1 MMHQQWIRPWL
12 SGLVAASACA
22 LIAACGGGSSQGGAS
37 LQSLSSGTGAV
48 QTEAQG
54 LPFEVF
60 SPAIAQT
67 AITEK
72 RLVTV
77 RDAQAWNQLWTEH
90 TGPGFATRPVPPVD
104 FSRNMV
110 VGVFLGSR
118 GACDR
123 VEIASVRQLQEP
135 ARIEVA
141 YRDIPPPPD
150 MACIASIVNLAV
162 LATIPRS
169 ELPVEFV
176 QVPARPASELV
187 IRSGWEF
194 GLCTNNCKGEVEIAK
209 DGASLQVERQRN
221 ASQPKQGLWGQ
232 VSAEEWNTLAAN
244 FASLPDLVV
253 GCPGC
258 ADEGREW
265 LEVEKDGKKKRVT
278 VSCGMPF
285 PDAGTLAGTVRGIRG
300 RLAAALGLPEFCT
313 PGSIAFERLAPT
325 VFTSRIGDRRFVTV
339 RDEGTWNALWREHA
353 GDGSAPPAVNFG
365 EKMVLAVFLGAD
377 SVTCGS
383 MQIETVRQNAHP
395 PLITVGYRVTDPG
408 PNVMCIA
415 AQINQYSFV
424 TVPASG
430 LPVEYLKL
438 Q

>member
-22 LIAACGGGSSQGGAS
+22 LLAACGGGSSGGSAS
-37 LQSLSSGTGAV
+37 LQSLSSGSV
-48 QTEAQG
+48 QSAAQG
-54 LPFEVF
+54 LPFDLF
-60 SPAIAQT
+60 SPAISQS

-77 RDAQAWNQLWTEH
+77 RDAESWNRLWSEH
-90 TGPGFATRPVPPVD
+90 AGPTFATRPLPAVD

-110 VGVFLGSR
+110 VGIFLGSR

-123 VEIASVRQLQEP
+123 LEIASVRRLHAPE
-135 ARIEVA
+135 RIEVG

-150 MACIASIVNLAV
+150 TACIASIVNLAV
-162 LATIPRS
+162 LATVPRS
-169 ELPVEFV
+169 DLPVEFV
-176 QVPARPASELV
+176 QAPARPAGELV

-194 GLCTNNCKGEVEIAK
+194 GLCTNNCRGEAEIAR

-221 ASQPKQGLWGQ
+221 ASQPKQGVWGQ
-232 VSAEEWNTLAAN
+232 VSAEEWDALAAG

-265 LEVEKDGKKKRVT
+265 IEVEKDGRKKRVT

-285 PDAGTLAGTVRGIRG
+285 PGADPFAGTVRGIRS
-300 RLAAALGLPEFCT
+300 RLAGALGLPQFCS
-313 PGSIAFERLAPT
+313 PGSIGFERLAPT
-325 VFTSRIGDRRFVTV
+325 VFTSRIGDKRFVTV
-339 RDEGTWNALWREHA
+339 RDAGTWNALWREHT
-353 GDGSAPPAVNFG
+353 GDGSAAPSIDFS

-383 MQIETVRQNAHP
+383 MQIETVRQKDNPAR
-395 PLITVGYRVTDPG
+395 IEVGYRVTDPG

-415 AQINQYSFV
+415 AQVNQYSLA
-424 TVPASG
+424 TVPASA
-430 LPVEYLKL
+430 LPVEYLQLK
-438 Q
+438 